1 MEVHV
6 AGITKDNSS
15 RVTSVV
21 GSMSDVS
28 ERKGMEISLRSSNEQ
43 FRSAFENSPIGHV
56 IFGIDG
62 QWRRVNKALCD
73 ALGYSKEEL
82 TSRPADKITHPES
95 IGRASE
101 QFAKLAAGDID
112 TYSEDRRYMTLLR
125 NSADER
131 ISPFPRRIYPTAFVT
146 GMPRAVY
153 PFRIATRT

>member
-112 TYSEDRRYMTLLR
+112 TYSEDRRYIRKDGTTMWAQTTVSLVRDARGNPDHILCQR
-125 NSADER
+125 WLGKTEQ
-131 ISPFPRRIYPTAFVT
+131 
-146 GMPRAVY
+146 
-153 PFRIATRT
+153 